1 MPLRPTHN
9 GRFSKSVGD
18 IPNNSLSIA
27 GRWHAAMDERLYRTW
42 LQPMFTSFEN
52 CGMRWELLKGAAL
65 LMMSHPEQA
74 IEPLLRDGGSMLKL
88 ARRKYVSTDANTR
101 VVCVTFRGNTIDR
114 EHREI
119 QYYISILVESH
130 NLAHYCCPDR

>member
-101 VVCVTFRGNTIDR
+101 DPILSSSSMHISGCVKWQGDSKGLF
-114 EHREI
+114 
-119 QYYISILVESH
+119 LVIWVI
-130 NLAHYCCPDR
+130 